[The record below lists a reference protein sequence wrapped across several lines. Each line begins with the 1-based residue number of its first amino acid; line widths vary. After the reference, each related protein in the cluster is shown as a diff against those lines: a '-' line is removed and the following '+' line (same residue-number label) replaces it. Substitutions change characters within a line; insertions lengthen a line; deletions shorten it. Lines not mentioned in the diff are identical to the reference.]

1 MTGKSYSGCSVSLT
15 FPVQRL
21 GLPCD
26 LSPPFLKDWIQAR
39 REHTGGP
46 FFVLNT
52 RNIVTTVTLRG
63 HAAAIGRFNAF

>member
-15 FPVQRL
+15 FPAQRL

-39 REHTGGP
+39 REHPGGL
-46 FFVLNT
+46 FFVLST
-52 RNIVTTVTLRG
+52 RNIAAPVTLRG
-63 HAAAIGRFNAF
+63 HAAALGRFNAF